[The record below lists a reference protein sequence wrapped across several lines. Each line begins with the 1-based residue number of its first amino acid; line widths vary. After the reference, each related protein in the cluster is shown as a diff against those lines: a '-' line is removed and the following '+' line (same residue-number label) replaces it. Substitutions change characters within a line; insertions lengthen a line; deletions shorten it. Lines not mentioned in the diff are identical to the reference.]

1 MERLKNMGLKK
12 SFLLLS
18 LFCLLAAFLLL
29 GIAIFICRGIIA
41 SYPSGGVEILSDG
54 SVIPLPEP
62 TEAQQHILTVLNIV
76 QIVFC
81 IIFPLGGLVF
91 SVVLFYHIK
100 LKQPIGVLLDGITRI
115 QNNDLDFSLPV
126 LSNDEIGKLCIAF
139 ERMRGELLKTNR
151 LLWQQA
157 EERKRLNA
165 AFSHDLRNPI
175 TVLKGTIKLLRQG
188 IQDDQ
193 TIARLE
199 GYTLRI
205 EQYVEAMSGVQRL
218 EQLSVHSKRIDISV
232 LQNELQETARLLAAT
247 KRVSL
252 SVPSAEE
259 VVLDHGIFLTVA
271 ENLIG
276 NAARF
281 AKSKLSIEV
290 TLEKDHLFLIISDD
304 GPGYPSTLIQNGPK
318 PFETASSNSSHFGM
332 GLYSSQLLCE
342 KHGGKLILENQF
354 PVGATAIAVF
364 QLSFKP

>member
-1 MERLKNMGLKK
+1 MGLKK

-54 SVIPLPEP
+54 SIIPLPEP
-62 TEAQQHILTVLNIV
+62 TASQQRVLTALNIV
-76 QIVFC
+76 QIASC
-81 IIFPLGGLVF
+81 ILFPAGGLLA
-91 SVVLFYHIK
+91 SVMLFYHIK

-115 QNNDLDFSLPV
+115 QNNNLDFSLPV
-126 LSNDEIGKLCIAF
+126 LSNDEMGQLCAAF
-139 ERMRGELLKTNR
+139 EGMRGELLKTNR

-175 TVLKGTIKLLRQG
+175 TVLKGTVKLMRQG
-188 IQDDQ
+188 IRDEQ
-193 TIARLE
+193 TIDRLE
-199 GYTLRI
+199 SYTLRI
-205 EQYVEAMSGVQRL
+205 EQYVEAMSSVQRL
-218 EQLSVHSKRIDISV
+218 EQLSVHPRTIALSV
-232 LQNELQETARLLAAT
+232 LQNELQETARLLVGT
-247 KRVSL
+247 KKYSL
-252 SVPSAEE
+252 SIPSVGE

-281 AKSKLSIEV
+281 AKSELSIEAV
-290 TLEKDHLFLIISDD
+290 LENELLLLKISDD
-304 GPGYPSTLIQNGPK
+304 GPGYTPALIHNGPK
-318 PFETASSNSSHFGM
+318 PFENASSNSSHFGM
-332 GLYSSQLLCE
+332 GLYTSQLLCE
-342 KHGGKLILENQF
+342 KHGGKLILENQS
-354 PVGATAIAVF
+354 PVGARTIAVF